1 MMSLVWV
8 LSAELTRHLFID
20 LDFAR
25 PFFFTY
31 AKSCMLSLLLLRYAC
46 SCPGA
51 TTTGGDGAELSKR
64 KKKSTKTT
72 KSGKAVYTQLENI
85 ALGSDGEEEEAVE
98 ENEKML
104 RGMMKMNNNDL
115 NNNFSSG
122 SSCSVEKTD
131 EGGSEKS
138 YEALNLT
145 NAEFER
151 FQLPSSATDGS
162 ELGSDDETLLRR
174 DPAELDDTERQLFH
188 ALVDKK
194 TRHQQRKRVRFSCIR
209 QIRALPEKVEADAHL
224 ARLPYRQIVDR
235 FQHCP
240 NCPAL
245 SRDSTLF
252 SYAVVFAPLWM
263 ISSVAAQTSL
273 AFTSVT
279 TANLFSASCPLFVLI
294 LGAYFGRNSADAFT
308 GTKLALVL
316 LNLSGVCVV
325 SRASG
330 SLLGSAIATFSAVA
344 NANRRCSAAWHCR
357 HLLTDCVHTAN
368 SDITQFGHRAA
379 IAIADRASNAS
390 GVCVVSRASGSLLGS
405 AIATFSA
412 VANAVY
418 LFTLSRF
425 SAKSKRIDAVLLLG
439 TVGIFSLIVCT
450 PLIVTLHN
458 LGIERQLP
466 LPTVRQMLVL
476 VVNAFIGTLFADSV
490 WLYATLLTGGL
501 TSALSGSLSI
511 PLSMLADSYMRNQPP
526 SALQMLSSIPIMISF
541 VGASLITTRHHSS
554 APHQEHA
561 SQKAKLSS
569 PILSDESTDMDNHHS
584 RLITSPSPSP
594 SPSSPSFDS
603 DSPAVQL

>member
-1 MMSLVWV
+1 MIVTKSQRLLGIGLLLFVNVVWV

-51 TTTGGDGAELSKR
+51 TTTGGDGAELGKR

-72 KSGKAVYTQLENI
+72 ESGKAVYTQLENI

-344 NANRRCSAAWHCR
+344 NA
-357 HLLTDCVHTAN
+357 
-368 SDITQFGHRAA
+368 
-379 IAIADRASNAS
+379 
-390 GVCVVSRASGSLLGS
+390 
-405 AIATFSA
+405 
-412 VANAVY
+412 VY

-466 LPTVRQMLVL
+466 LPTVRQMTVL

-554 APHQEHA
+554 APHQQHA

-594 SPSSPSFDS
+594 SSSPSFDS

>member
-1 MMSLVWV
+1 MIVTRSQRLLGIGLLLFVNVVWV

-51 TTTGGDGAELSKR
+51 TTLTAGDGAELSK
-64 KKKSTKTT
+64 KKRKSTKTT

-85 ALGSDGEEEEAVE
+85 ALGSDGEEEESD
-98 ENEKML
+98 KML

-151 FQLPSSATDGS
+151 FQLPSSATDES
-162 ELGSDDETLLRR
+162 ELCSDDETLLRR
-174 DPAELDDTERQLFH
+174 DPAGLADAERQLFH
-188 ALVDKK
+188 ALLDKK
-194 TRHQQRKRVRFSCIR
+194 TRQQQRKRVRFSSIR

-240 NCPAL
+240 TCPAL

-308 GTKLALVL
+308 STKLALVL

-330 SLLGSAIATFSAVA
+330 SLLGSAIATFSAV
-344 NANRRCSAAWHCR
+344 S
-357 HLLTDCVHTAN
+357 
-368 SDITQFGHRAA
+368 
-379 IAIADRASNAS
+379 
-390 GVCVVSRASGSLLGS
+390 
-405 AIATFSA
+405 
-412 VANAVY
+412 NAVY

-450 PLIVTLHN
+450 PLMVTLHN

-466 LPTVRQMLVL
+466 LPTARQMTVL

-554 APHQEHA
+554 PPHQQHA
-561 SQKAKLSS
+561 TQKAKLSS
-569 PILSDESTDMDNHHS
+569 PISSDESTDMDNHNS
-584 RLITSPSPSP
+584 RCDTPSRRT
-594 SPSSPSFDS
+594 
-603 DSPAVQL
+603 